1 MSVPTTRPGSPQRLR
16 DAWIALAGLS
26 AVFLFEML
34 DNSVLTVALPT
45 IGRDLDASTPA
56 LQWVS
61 GAYSLAFGGLM
72 LLFGAVADRFG
83 RRRVMLVGLVLL
95 AGVSVATFAV
105 TSVEGLIVVRALTG
119 VAAAM
124 TTPGAMALAF
134 RLFDVEDLRVRALTV
149 ISTAGLVGLAVG
161 PTVGGLVLA
170 VAPWQVLLVANAPV
184 ALVAFV
190 GIRAGVDAD
199 RRSDLRRDPV
209 DVLGAVLGTAAV
221 AGVLV
226 TPTVA
231 VAAGG
236 AAGGPLTWWA
246 IAATLAAATA
256 FVLRQRTAAAPLLDL
271 RLVARPLVASGLLY
285 KGAAGLATAGL
296 SWTVTLQLQVVWGWP
311 PALAAVGTL
320 PQVVVLLVSGRFV
333 GPFVRRVGLRTAAWT
348 SSVAVVLGLAVSVV
362 ATPLGYP
369 VVVVALVLVAA
380 GMRVVGAVA
389 GAEVLAG
396 LPADRTSVGAA
407 LVDTASEVATAAGVA
422 VAGTVLAALVPG
434 AVAAAHLDAA
444 HRAAVGGAL
453 SIAGVALTVLA
464 AALVVA
470 GMLRARHHA
479 PATAPATEQP
489 DDQPTAER
497 AAERPATEQAADP
510 AAHPLVTPSHHTDQ
524 ESADV

>member
-1 MSVPTTRPGSPQRLR
+1 MSVPITRPGSPQRLR

-95 AGVSVATFAV
+95 AGVSVATLTV
-105 TSVEGLIVVRALTG
+105 TSVEGLIAVRALTG

-124 TTPGAMALAF
+124 TAPGAMALAF
-134 RLFDVEDLRVRALTV
+134 RLFDAEDLRVRALTV

-161 PTVGGLVLA
+161 PTIGGLVLA

-190 GIRAGVDAD
+190 GIRAGIAAD
-199 RRSDLRRDPV
+199 RPSDLRRDPV
-209 DVLGAVLGTAAV
+209 DVLGAVVGTAAV

-226 TPTVA
+226 TPTIAVA
-231 VAAGG
+231 VGRAAAGS
-236 AAGGPLTWWA
+236 PLLWWA
-246 IAATLAAATA
+246 VAATLAAATA
-256 FVLRQRTAAAPLLDL
+256 FVARQRTAAAPLLDL

-285 KGAAGLATAGL
+285 KAAAGLATAGL

-434 AVAAAHLDAA
+434 TVAAAHLDAA
-444 HRAAVGGAL
+444 HRAAVGGAV
-453 SIAGVALTVLA
+453 SVAGVALTVVA

-479 PATAPATEQP
+479 PDRHQP
-489 DDQPTAER
+489 
-497 AAERPATEQAADP
+497 
-510 AAHPLVTPSHHTDQ
+510 VTPSHHTDQ